1 MRVKLAYDRTG
12 LDVEINHPHV
22 VGPLEIHPA
31 IPISDPVPVIAEKLA
46 NPTGTPALAELAKG
60 RNSCC
65 IVICDITRP
74 VPNQTIAEAML
85 PILESAGIARNEI
98 FFLVATGMH
107 RPSTEAERL
116 EMLGSEIVANYRIED
131 HYGTR
136 LEEHAYLGTTDRGI
150 PAWIDKRYVQADLK
164 ITVGLIEP
172 HLMAGYSGG
181 RKLICPG
188 LAALETVKVWHG
200 PSLLEHPKADC
211 GFLEGNPVHEEN
223 TKIALLAG
231 CDFIVNVTI
240 NSSRQ
245 ITSVHA
251 GDMIE
256 AFHEGVRF
264 VENIV
269 KERAKA
275 PLNSTAQLATL
286 VKESIPAATRR
297 TGGNPAKRTFQ
308 ALRIETNDELGA
320 VNRAIP
326 QALELLKVGGRL
338 VVMSFQSL
346 EDRIVKEI
354 FTQATTS
361 GTPRDLPIDLPEF
374 AAKFALVVRGSVLPS
389 EAEIAANSR
398 AQSVRLRAIERLAA

>member
-1 MRVKLAYDRTG
+1 MQEHISVMRDTCIDLLTPAINKSETPVVVDATLGLGGHSEALLESNPNLVLIGIDRDLDAIVKAKNRLAKYENRVKLNHAIFDDI
-12 LDVEINHPHV
+12 LDVVNSFGFEHV
-22 VGPLEIHPA
+22 DGILFDLGVSSMQLDQSDRGFSYSQDAPLDMRMDR
-31 IPISDPVPVIAEKLA
+31 S
-46 NPTGTPALAELAKG
+46 TG
-60 RNSCC
+60 
-65 IVICDITRP
+65 IT
-74 VPNQTIAEAML
+74 A
-85 PILESAGIARNEI
+85 
-98 FFLVATGMH
+98 
-107 RPSTEAERL
+107 
-116 EMLGSEIVANYRIED
+116 SEIVNTYAPGDLVRILRT
-131 HYGTR
+131 YGEEKFATR
-136 LEEHAYLGTTDRGI
+136 I
-150 PAWIDKRYVQADLK
+150 
-164 ITVGLIEP
+164 
-172 HLMAGYSGG
+172 
-181 RKLICPG
+181 
-188 LAALETVKVWHG
+188 
-200 PSLLEHPKADC
+200 
-211 GFLEGNPVHEEN
+211 
-223 TKIALLAG
+223 
-231 CDFIVNVTI
+231 
-240 NSSRQ
+240 
-245 ITSVHA
+245 
-251 GDMIE
+251 
-256 AFHEGVRF
+256 

-361 GTPRDLPIDLPEF
+361 STPRDLPIDLPEF

>member
-1 MRVKLAYDRTG
+1 MQEHISVMRDTCIDLLTPAINKSENPVVVDATLGLGGHSEALLESNPNLVLIGIDRDLDAIVKAKNRLAKFENRVKLNHAIFDEITDVVNSFGFEQVDGILFDLGVSSMQLDQSDRGFSYSQDAPLDMRMDRSTG
-12 LDVEINHPHV
+12 
-22 VGPLEIHPA
+22 
-31 IPISDPVPVIAEKLA
+31 
-46 NPTGTPALAELAKG
+46 
-60 RNSCC
+60 
-65 IVICDITRP
+65 IT
-74 VPNQTIAEAML
+74 A
-85 PILESAGIARNEI
+85 
-98 FFLVATGMH
+98 
-107 RPSTEAERL
+107 
-116 EMLGSEIVANYRIED
+116 SEIINTYAPGELVRILRT
-131 HYGTR
+131 YGEEKFATR
-136 LEEHAYLGTTDRGI
+136 I
-150 PAWIDKRYVQADLK
+150 
-164 ITVGLIEP
+164 
-172 HLMAGYSGG
+172 
-181 RKLICPG
+181 
-188 LAALETVKVWHG
+188 
-200 PSLLEHPKADC
+200 
-211 GFLEGNPVHEEN
+211 
-223 TKIALLAG
+223 
-231 CDFIVNVTI
+231 
-240 NSSRQ
+240 
-245 ITSVHA
+245 
-251 GDMIE
+251 
-256 AFHEGVRF
+256 

>member
-1 MRVKLAYDRTG
+1 MRDTCVDLLT
-12 LDVEINHPHV
+12 
-22 VGPLEIHPA
+22 PA
-31 IPISDPVPVIAEKLA
+31 INKSETPVLVDATLGLGGHSEALLES
-46 NPTGTPALAELAKG
+46 NPNLVLIGIDRDLDAIVKAKNRLAKFEN
-60 RNSCC
+60 RTKLNHAIFDEITDVVNSFGFKQVDG
-65 IVICDITRP
+65 ILFDLGVSSMQLDQSDRGFSYSQDAPLDMRMDRSTGIT
-74 VPNQTIAEAML
+74 A
-85 PILESAGIARNEI
+85 
-98 FFLVATGMH
+98 
-107 RPSTEAERL
+107 
-116 EMLGSEIVANYRIED
+116 SEIINTYAPGELVRILRT
-131 HYGTR
+131 YGEEKFATR
-136 LEEHAYLGTTDRGI
+136 I
-150 PAWIDKRYVQADLK
+150 
-164 ITVGLIEP
+164 
-172 HLMAGYSGG
+172 
-181 RKLICPG
+181 
-188 LAALETVKVWHG
+188 
-200 PSLLEHPKADC
+200 
-211 GFLEGNPVHEEN
+211 
-223 TKIALLAG
+223 
-231 CDFIVNVTI
+231 
-240 NSSRQ
+240 
-245 ITSVHA
+245 
-251 GDMIE
+251 
-256 AFHEGVRF
+256 

-374 AAKFALVVRGSVLPS
+374 AAKFALVARGSVLPS

>member
-1 MRVKLAYDRTG
+1 MRDTCVDLLT
-12 LDVEINHPHV
+12 
-22 VGPLEIHPA
+22 PA
-31 IPISDPVPVIAEKLA
+31 INKSEIPVVVDATLGLGGHSEALLES
-46 NPTGTPALAELAKG
+46 NPNLVLIGIDRDLDAIVKAKNRLAKFEN
-60 RNSCC
+60 RAMVSHAIFDEITDVVNSFGFEKVDG
-65 IVICDITRP
+65 ILFDLGVSSMQLDQSDRGFSYSQDAPLDMRMDRSSGIT
-74 VPNQTIAEAML
+74 A
-85 PILESAGIARNEI
+85 
-98 FFLVATGMH
+98 
-107 RPSTEAERL
+107 
-116 EMLGSEIVANYRIED
+116 SEIVNTYAPGELVRILRT
-131 HYGTR
+131 YGEEKFATR
-136 LEEHAYLGTTDRGI
+136 I
-150 PAWIDKRYVQADLK
+150 
-164 ITVGLIEP
+164 
-172 HLMAGYSGG
+172 
-181 RKLICPG
+181 
-188 LAALETVKVWHG
+188 
-200 PSLLEHPKADC
+200 
-211 GFLEGNPVHEEN
+211 
-223 TKIALLAG
+223 
-231 CDFIVNVTI
+231 
-240 NSSRQ
+240 
-245 ITSVHA
+245 
-251 GDMIE
+251 
-256 AFHEGVRF
+256 

-354 FTQATTS
+354 FAQATTS

>member
-1 MRVKLAYDRTG
+1 MQEHISVMRDTCIDLLT
-12 LDVEINHPHV
+12 
-22 VGPLEIHPA
+22 PA
-31 IPISDPVPVIAEKLA
+31 INKSETPVVIDATLGLGGHSEALLES
-46 NPTGTPALAELAKG
+46 NPNLVLIGIDRDLDAILKAKNRLAKFEN
-60 RNSCC
+60 RAMVSHAIFDEITDVVNSFGFEKVDG
-65 IVICDITRP
+65 ILFDLGVSSMQLDQSDRGFSYSHDAPLDMRMDRSTGIT
-74 VPNQTIAEAML
+74 A
-85 PILESAGIARNEI
+85 
-98 FFLVATGMH
+98 
-107 RPSTEAERL
+107 
-116 EMLGSEIVANYRIED
+116 SEIVNTYAPGELVRILRT
-131 HYGTR
+131 YGEEKFATR
-136 LEEHAYLGTTDRGI
+136 I
-150 PAWIDKRYVQADLK
+150 
-164 ITVGLIEP
+164 
-172 HLMAGYSGG
+172 
-181 RKLICPG
+181 
-188 LAALETVKVWHG
+188 
-200 PSLLEHPKADC
+200 
-211 GFLEGNPVHEEN
+211 
-223 TKIALLAG
+223 
-231 CDFIVNVTI
+231 
-240 NSSRQ
+240 
-245 ITSVHA
+245 
-251 GDMIE
+251 
-256 AFHEGVRF
+256 

-320 VNRAIP
+320 VSRAIP

-354 FTQATTS
+354 FSQATTS

>member
-1 MRVKLAYDRTG
+1 MSEHISVMRDTC
-12 LDVEINHPHV
+12 VE
-22 VGPLEIHPA
+22 LLTPA
-31 IPISDPVPVIAEKLA
+31 INKSENPVVVDATLGLGGHSEALLDS
-46 NPTGTPALAELAKG
+46 NPNLVLIGIDRDLDAIVKAKNRLAKFEN
-60 RNSCC
+60 RAMVSHAIFDEITDVVNSFGFEKVDG
-65 IVICDITRP
+65 ILFDLGVSSMQLDQSDRGFSYSQDAPLDMRMDRSTGIT
-74 VPNQTIAEAML
+74 A
-85 PILESAGIARNEI
+85 
-98 FFLVATGMH
+98 
-107 RPSTEAERL
+107 
-116 EMLGSEIVANYRIED
+116 SEIVNTYAPGELVRILRT
-131 HYGTR
+131 YGEEKFATR
-136 LEEHAYLGTTDRGI
+136 I
-150 PAWIDKRYVQADLK
+150 
-164 ITVGLIEP
+164 
-172 HLMAGYSGG
+172 
-181 RKLICPG
+181 
-188 LAALETVKVWHG
+188 
-200 PSLLEHPKADC
+200 
-211 GFLEGNPVHEEN
+211 
-223 TKIALLAG
+223 
-231 CDFIVNVTI
+231 
-240 NSSRQ
+240 
-245 ITSVHA
+245 
-251 GDMIE
+251 
-256 AFHEGVRF
+256 

>member
-1 MRVKLAYDRTG
+1 MQEHISVMRDTCVDLLT
-12 LDVEINHPHV
+12 
-22 VGPLEIHPA
+22 PA
-31 IPISDPVPVIAEKLA
+31 INKSETPVVVDATLGLGGHSEALLES
-46 NPTGTPALAELAKG
+46 NPNLVLIGIDRDLDAIVKAKNRLAKFEN
-60 RNSCC
+60 RAMISHAIFDEITDVVNSFGFEKVDG
-65 IVICDITRP
+65 ILFDLGVSSMQLDQSDRGFSYSQDAPLDMRMDRSTGIT
-74 VPNQTIAEAML
+74 A
-85 PILESAGIARNEI
+85 
-98 FFLVATGMH
+98 
-107 RPSTEAERL
+107 
-116 EMLGSEIVANYRIED
+116 SEIVNTYAPGDLVRILRT
-131 HYGTR
+131 YGEEKFATR
-136 LEEHAYLGTTDRGI
+136 I
-150 PAWIDKRYVQADLK
+150 
-164 ITVGLIEP
+164 
-172 HLMAGYSGG
+172 
-181 RKLICPG
+181 
-188 LAALETVKVWHG
+188 
-200 PSLLEHPKADC
+200 
-211 GFLEGNPVHEEN
+211 
-223 TKIALLAG
+223 
-231 CDFIVNVTI
+231 
-240 NSSRQ
+240 
-245 ITSVHA
+245 
-251 GDMIE
+251 
-256 AFHEGVRF
+256 

-320 VNRAIP
+320 INRAIP

>member
-1 MRVKLAYDRTG
+1 MQEHISVMRDTCIDLLTPAINKSETPIVIDATLGLGGHSEALLESNPNLVLIGIDRDLDAIVKAKNRLAKFENRVKLNHAIFDEITDVVNSFGIEKVDGILFDLGVSSMQLDQSDRGFSYSQDAPLDMRMDRSTG
-12 LDVEINHPHV
+12 
-22 VGPLEIHPA
+22 
-31 IPISDPVPVIAEKLA
+31 
-46 NPTGTPALAELAKG
+46 
-60 RNSCC
+60 
-65 IVICDITRP
+65 IT
-74 VPNQTIAEAML
+74 A
-85 PILESAGIARNEI
+85 
-98 FFLVATGMH
+98 
-107 RPSTEAERL
+107 
-116 EMLGSEIVANYRIED
+116 SEIINTYAPGELVRILRT
-131 HYGTR
+131 YGEEKFATR
-136 LEEHAYLGTTDRGI
+136 I
-150 PAWIDKRYVQADLK
+150 
-164 ITVGLIEP
+164 
-172 HLMAGYSGG
+172 
-181 RKLICPG
+181 
-188 LAALETVKVWHG
+188 
-200 PSLLEHPKADC
+200 
-211 GFLEGNPVHEEN
+211 
-223 TKIALLAG
+223 
-231 CDFIVNVTI
+231 
-240 NSSRQ
+240 
-245 ITSVHA
+245 
-251 GDMIE
+251 
-256 AFHEGVRF
+256 

-361 GTPRDLPIDLPEF
+361 GTPRDLPVDLPEF

>member
-1 MRVKLAYDRTG
+1 MLEHISVMRDTCIDL
-12 LDVEINHPHV
+12 L
-22 VGPLEIHPA
+22 
-31 IPISDPVPVIAEKLA
+31 
-46 NPTGTPALAELAKG
+46 TPALNKSETPVAVDATLGLGGHSEALLESNPNLVLIGIDRDLDAIVKAKNRLAKFEN
-60 RNSCC
+60 RTKLNHAIFDEITEVVNSFGYNKVDG
-65 IVICDITRP
+65 ILFDLGVSSMQLDQSDRGFSYSQDAPLDMRMDRSTGIT
-74 VPNQTIAEAML
+74 A
-85 PILESAGIARNEI
+85 
-98 FFLVATGMH
+98 
-107 RPSTEAERL
+107 
-116 EMLGSEIVANYRIED
+116 SEIVNTYAPGELVRILRT
-131 HYGTR
+131 YGEEKFATR
-136 LEEHAYLGTTDRGI
+136 I
-150 PAWIDKRYVQADLK
+150 
-164 ITVGLIEP
+164 
-172 HLMAGYSGG
+172 
-181 RKLICPG
+181 
-188 LAALETVKVWHG
+188 
-200 PSLLEHPKADC
+200 
-211 GFLEGNPVHEEN
+211 
-223 TKIALLAG
+223 
-231 CDFIVNVTI
+231 
-240 NSSRQ
+240 
-245 ITSVHA
+245 
-251 GDMIE
+251 
-256 AFHEGVRF
+256 

-354 FTQATTS
+354 FAQATTS

-374 AAKFALVVRGSVLPS
+374 AAKFALLVRGSVLPS

>member
-1 MRVKLAYDRTG
+1 MQEHISVMRDTCVDLLT
-12 LDVEINHPHV
+12 
-22 VGPLEIHPA
+22 PA
-31 IPISDPVPVIAEKLA
+31 INKSETPVVVDATLGLGGHSEALLES
-46 NPTGTPALAELAKG
+46 NPNLVLIGIDRDLDAIVKAKNRLAKFEN
-60 RNSCC
+60 RTKLNHAIFDEITDVVNSFGFEQVDG
-65 IVICDITRP
+65 ILFDLGVSSMQLDQSDRGFSYSQDAPLDMRMDRSTGIT
-74 VPNQTIAEAML
+74 A
-85 PILESAGIARNEI
+85 
-98 FFLVATGMH
+98 
-107 RPSTEAERL
+107 
-116 EMLGSEIVANYRIED
+116 SEIINTYAPGELVRILRT
-131 HYGTR
+131 YGEEKFATR
-136 LEEHAYLGTTDRGI
+136 I
-150 PAWIDKRYVQADLK
+150 
-164 ITVGLIEP
+164 
-172 HLMAGYSGG
+172 
-181 RKLICPG
+181 
-188 LAALETVKVWHG
+188 
-200 PSLLEHPKADC
+200 
-211 GFLEGNPVHEEN
+211 
-223 TKIALLAG
+223 
-231 CDFIVNVTI
+231 
-240 NSSRQ
+240 
-245 ITSVHA
+245 
-251 GDMIE
+251 
-256 AFHEGVRF
+256 

-354 FTQATTS
+354 FAQATTS

>member
-1 MRVKLAYDRTG
+1 MQEHISVMRDTCVDLLT
-12 LDVEINHPHV
+12 
-22 VGPLEIHPA
+22 PA
-31 IPISDPVPVIAEKLA
+31 INKSETPVVVDATLGLGGHSEALLKS
-46 NPTGTPALAELAKG
+46 NPNLVLIGIDRDLDAIVKAKNRLAKFEN
-60 RNSCC
+60 RTKLNHAIFDEITDVVNSFGFKQVDG
-65 IVICDITRP
+65 ILFDLGVSSMQLDQSDRGFSYSQDAPLDMRMDRSTGIT
-74 VPNQTIAEAML
+74 A
-85 PILESAGIARNEI
+85 
-98 FFLVATGMH
+98 
-107 RPSTEAERL
+107 
-116 EMLGSEIVANYRIED
+116 SEIINTYAPGELVRILRT
-131 HYGTR
+131 YGEEKFATR
-136 LEEHAYLGTTDRGI
+136 I
-150 PAWIDKRYVQADLK
+150 
-164 ITVGLIEP
+164 
-172 HLMAGYSGG
+172 
-181 RKLICPG
+181 
-188 LAALETVKVWHG
+188 
-200 PSLLEHPKADC
+200 
-211 GFLEGNPVHEEN
+211 
-223 TKIALLAG
+223 
-231 CDFIVNVTI
+231 
-240 NSSRQ
+240 
-245 ITSVHA
+245 
-251 GDMIE
+251 
-256 AFHEGVRF
+256 

>member
-1 MRVKLAYDRTG
+1 MSEHISVMRDTCVDLLTPAINKSETPVVVDATLGLGGHSEALLESNPNLVLIGIDRDLDAIVKAKNRLAKYENRVKLNHAIFDEISEVVNSFGFEKVDGILFDLGVSSMQLDQSDRGFSYSQDAPLDMRMDRSTG
-12 LDVEINHPHV
+12 
-22 VGPLEIHPA
+22 
-31 IPISDPVPVIAEKLA
+31 
-46 NPTGTPALAELAKG
+46 
-60 RNSCC
+60 
-65 IVICDITRP
+65 IT
-74 VPNQTIAEAML
+74 A
-85 PILESAGIARNEI
+85 
-98 FFLVATGMH
+98 
-107 RPSTEAERL
+107 
-116 EMLGSEIVANYRIED
+116 SEIINTYAPGELVRILRT
-131 HYGTR
+131 YGEEKFATR
-136 LEEHAYLGTTDRGI
+136 I
-150 PAWIDKRYVQADLK
+150 
-164 ITVGLIEP
+164 
-172 HLMAGYSGG
+172 
-181 RKLICPG
+181 
-188 LAALETVKVWHG
+188 
-200 PSLLEHPKADC
+200 
-211 GFLEGNPVHEEN
+211 
-223 TKIALLAG
+223 
-231 CDFIVNVTI
+231 
-240 NSSRQ
+240 
-245 ITSVHA
+245 
-251 GDMIE
+251 
-256 AFHEGVRF
+256 

>member
-1 MRVKLAYDRTG
+1 MSEHISVMRDTCIDLLT
-12 LDVEINHPHV
+12 
-22 VGPLEIHPA
+22 PA
-31 IPISDPVPVIAEKLA
+31 INKSETPVVVDATLGLGGHSEALLES
-46 NPTGTPALAELAKG
+46 NPNLVLIGIDRDLDAIVKAKNRLAKFEN
-60 RNSCC
+60 RAKLNHAIFDEITEVVNSFGYSEVDG
-65 IVICDITRP
+65 ILFDLGVSSMQLDQSDRGFSYSQDAPLDMRMDRSTGIT
-74 VPNQTIAEAML
+74 A
-85 PILESAGIARNEI
+85 
-98 FFLVATGMH
+98 
-107 RPSTEAERL
+107 
-116 EMLGSEIVANYRIED
+116 SEIVNTYAPGELVRILRT
-131 HYGTR
+131 YGEEKFATR
-136 LEEHAYLGTTDRGI
+136 I
-150 PAWIDKRYVQADLK
+150 
-164 ITVGLIEP
+164 
-172 HLMAGYSGG
+172 
-181 RKLICPG
+181 
-188 LAALETVKVWHG
+188 
-200 PSLLEHPKADC
+200 
-211 GFLEGNPVHEEN
+211 
-223 TKIALLAG
+223 
-231 CDFIVNVTI
+231 
-240 NSSRQ
+240 
-245 ITSVHA
+245 
-251 GDMIE
+251 
-256 AFHEGVRF
+256 

>member
-1 MRVKLAYDRTG
+1 MMQEHISVMRDTCVDLLTPAISKSETPVVVDATLGLGGHSEALLESNPKLVLIGIDRDLDAIVKAKNRLAKYENRVKLNHAIFDEITDVVKSFGFNKVDGILFDLGVSSMQLDQSDRGFSYSQDAPLDMRMDRSTG
-12 LDVEINHPHV
+12 
-22 VGPLEIHPA
+22 
-31 IPISDPVPVIAEKLA
+31 
-46 NPTGTPALAELAKG
+46 
-60 RNSCC
+60 
-65 IVICDITRP
+65 IT
-74 VPNQTIAEAML
+74 A
-85 PILESAGIARNEI
+85 
-98 FFLVATGMH
+98 
-107 RPSTEAERL
+107 
-116 EMLGSEIVANYRIED
+116 SEIINTYAPGDLVRILRT
-131 HYGTR
+131 YGEEKFATR
-136 LEEHAYLGTTDRGI
+136 I
-150 PAWIDKRYVQADLK
+150 
-164 ITVGLIEP
+164 
-172 HLMAGYSGG
+172 
-181 RKLICPG
+181 
-188 LAALETVKVWHG
+188 
-200 PSLLEHPKADC
+200 
-211 GFLEGNPVHEEN
+211 
-223 TKIALLAG
+223 
-231 CDFIVNVTI
+231 
-240 NSSRQ
+240 
-245 ITSVHA
+245 
-251 GDMIE
+251 
-256 AFHEGVRF
+256 

-354 FTQATTS
+354 FAQATTS

>member
-1 MRVKLAYDRTG
+1 MQEHISVMRDTCVDLLTPAINKSETPVMVDATLGLGGHSEALLESNQNLVLIGIDRDLDAIVKAKNRLAKFESRVKLNHAIFDEITDVVHSFEFKQVDGILFDLGVSSMQLDQSDRGFSYSEDAPLDMRMDRSTG
-12 LDVEINHPHV
+12 
-22 VGPLEIHPA
+22 
-31 IPISDPVPVIAEKLA
+31 
-46 NPTGTPALAELAKG
+46 
-60 RNSCC
+60 
-65 IVICDITRP
+65 IT
-74 VPNQTIAEAML
+74 A
-85 PILESAGIARNEI
+85 
-98 FFLVATGMH
+98 
-107 RPSTEAERL
+107 
-116 EMLGSEIVANYRIED
+116 SEIINTYAPGDLVRILRT
-131 HYGTR
+131 YGEEKFATR
-136 LEEHAYLGTTDRGI
+136 I
-150 PAWIDKRYVQADLK
+150 
-164 ITVGLIEP
+164 
-172 HLMAGYSGG
+172 
-181 RKLICPG
+181 
-188 LAALETVKVWHG
+188 
-200 PSLLEHPKADC
+200 
-211 GFLEGNPVHEEN
+211 
-223 TKIALLAG
+223 
-231 CDFIVNVTI
+231 
-240 NSSRQ
+240 
-245 ITSVHA
+245 
-251 GDMIE
+251 
-256 AFHEGVRF
+256 

-275 PLNSTAQLATL
+275 PLNSTTQLATL

>member
-1 MRVKLAYDRTG
+1 MLEHISVMRDTCIDLLTPAINKSETPVVVDATLGLGGHSEALLESNPNLVLIGIDRDLDAIVKAKNRLAKYENRVKLNHAIFDEISEVVNSFGYSKVDGILFDLGVSSMQLDQSDRGFSYSQDAPLDMRMDRSTG
-12 LDVEINHPHV
+12 
-22 VGPLEIHPA
+22 
-31 IPISDPVPVIAEKLA
+31 
-46 NPTGTPALAELAKG
+46 
-60 RNSCC
+60 
-65 IVICDITRP
+65 IT
-74 VPNQTIAEAML
+74 A
-85 PILESAGIARNEI
+85 
-98 FFLVATGMH
+98 
-107 RPSTEAERL
+107 
-116 EMLGSEIVANYRIED
+116 SEIVNTYAPGELVRILRT
-131 HYGTR
+131 YGEEKFATR
-136 LEEHAYLGTTDRGI
+136 I
-150 PAWIDKRYVQADLK
+150 
-164 ITVGLIEP
+164 
-172 HLMAGYSGG
+172 
-181 RKLICPG
+181 
-188 LAALETVKVWHG
+188 
-200 PSLLEHPKADC
+200 
-211 GFLEGNPVHEEN
+211 
-223 TKIALLAG
+223 
-231 CDFIVNVTI
+231 
-240 NSSRQ
+240 
-245 ITSVHA
+245 
-251 GDMIE
+251 
-256 AFHEGVRF
+256 